1 MYLQIQFFFS
11 SSSRTRRFFCGK
23 QNISATNYSSS
34 ASLEE
39 ALEYFHSQ
47 KPLINHNL
55 AQQVCKSMVTQH
67 ENKQGNYCN
76 PEECERDL

>member
-1 MYLQIQFFFS
+1 MYLQIQFFFLLLLVPED
-11 SSSRTRRFFCGK
+11 FCGK

-76 PEECERDL
+76 PEQCERDL